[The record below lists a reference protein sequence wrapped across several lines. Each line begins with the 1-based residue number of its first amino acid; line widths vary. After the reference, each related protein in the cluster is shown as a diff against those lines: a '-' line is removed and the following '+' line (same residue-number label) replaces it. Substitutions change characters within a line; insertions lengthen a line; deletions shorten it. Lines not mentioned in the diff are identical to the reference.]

1 MEGIKVGMDMFD
13 FVLFDYDGTLLD
25 STAIT
30 YESFKE
36 AFAELGYGD
45 LGLEFFR
52 REFSMNHHEMYRKM
66 GVRKEDV
73 KKVEDIWWGYWD
85 VMKGDIQLFPETAP
99 ALEKLHSL
107 GVGIGLVSDGKGS
120 RIRGDLEKFNIK
132 KYFSVVVARE
142 DANENKPSPKSLRI
156 ALERIKKNGSEC
168 IYVGDR
174 VEDIHAGRA
183 AGVVTGCVCNGIH
196 RLNWLLKEEP
206 DFVFRDVSGVVDIF

>member
-1 MEGIKVGMDMFD
+1 MLD

-52 REFSMNHHEMYRKM
+52 REFSMNHKEMYRKM
-66 GVRKEDV
+66 SVKKEDV

-85 VMKGDIQLFPETAP
+85 AMRGDIKLFPETVP
-99 ALEKLHSL
+99 TLEKLHSL
-107 GVGIGLVSDGKGS
+107 GVGMGLVSDGKGA
-120 RIRGDLEKFNIK
+120 RIRGDLERFDIK
-132 KYFSVVVARE
+132 KYFSVVIARE
-142 DANENKPSPKSLRI
+142 DANENKPSPKSLLM
-156 ALERIKKNGSEC
+156 ALGKIEKRRDEC

-174 VEDIHAGRA
+174 VEDIQAGRA
-183 AGVVTGCVCNGIH
+183 AHTMTGCVCNGIH
-196 RLNWLLKEEP
+196 RLEWLVEEEP
-206 DFVFRDVSGVVDIF
+206 DFVFKDVGGVADIF

>member
-1 MEGIKVGMDMFD
+1 MLD

-36 AFAELGYGD
+36 AFTELGYGD

-52 REFSMNHHEMYRKM
+52 REFSMNHQDMYAKM
-66 GVRKEDV
+66 GVGKEEV
-73 KKVEDIWWGYWD
+73 KKVENIWWGYWD
-85 VMKGDIQLFPETAP
+85 VMKGDIRLFPETIP

-107 GVGIGLVSDGKGS
+107 GVGVGLVSDGKGS
-120 RIRGDLEKFNIK
+120 RIRGDLEKFDIK

-156 ALERIKKNGSEC
+156 ALGKIKKNGSEC

-174 VEDIHAGRA
+174 VEDIQAGRA

-196 RLNWLLKEEP
+196 RLEWLLKEEP
-206 DFVFRDVSGVVDIF
+206 DFVFHDVGSVVDIFE

>member
-1 MEGIKVGMDMFD
+1 MLDV
-13 FVLFDYDGTLLD
+13 VLFDYDGTLLD

-36 AFAELGYGD
+36 AFTELGYGN

-52 REFSMNHHEMYRKM
+52 KEFSMNHKEMYRKM

-73 KKVEDIWWGYWD
+73 KKVEDVWWSYWD
-85 VMKGDIQLFPETAP
+85 AKRGAIQLFSETVP
-99 ALEKLHSL
+99 TLEKLHSL
-107 GVGIGLVSDGKGS
+107 GVEIGLVSDGRGA
-120 RIRGDLEKFNIK
+120 RIREDLEKFNIK
-132 KYFSVVVARE
+132 KYFSVVIARE
-142 DANENKPSPKSLRI
+142 DVNENKPSPKSLLI
-156 ALERIKKNGSEC
+156 ALGKIKKRGEEC

-174 VEDIHAGRA
+174 VEDILAGRA

-196 RLNWLLKEEP
+196 RLSWLLKEEP

>member
-1 MEGIKVGMDMFD
+1 MLD

-66 GVRKEDV
+66 GVREEDV
-73 KKVEDIWWGYWD
+73 KRVENIWWGYWD
-85 VMKGDIQLFPETAP
+85 EMRGDIKLFPETTP
-99 ALEKLHSL
+99 TLEKLNSL
-107 GVGIGLVSDGKGS
+107 GIGVGLVSDGKGS
-120 RIRGDLEKFNIK
+120 RIRDDLEKFGIG
-132 KYFSVVVARE
+132 KYFSVVVVRE
-142 DANENKPSPKSLRI
+142 DVNENKPSPKGLLA
-156 ALERIKKNGSEC
+156 ALSRIKRKGAEC

-174 VEDIHAGRA
+174 IEDIKAGRA
-183 AGVVTGCVCNGIH
+183 AGATTGCVCNGMH
-196 RLNWLLKEEP
+196 RLEWLAEEEP
-206 DFVFRDVSGVVDIF
+206 DFVFENVSGVVDLF

>member
-1 MEGIKVGMDMFD
+1 MLD

-52 REFSMNHHEMYRKM
+52 KEFSMNHDEMYRKM

-73 KKVEDIWWGYWD
+73 KKVEDVWWGYWE
-85 VMKGDIQLFPETAP
+85 VMKDEIELFPETTP
-99 ALEKLHSL
+99 TLEKLKSL
-107 GVGIGLVSDGKGS
+107 GIGIGLVSDGRGS
-120 RIRGDLEKFNIK
+120 RIKENFERFGIG
-132 KYFSVVVARE
+132 KYFSIVVTRD
-142 DANENKPSPKSLRI
+142 DADENKPSPKRLLV
-156 ALERIKKNGSEC
+156 ALEKIKKGGDEC

-174 VEDIHAGRA
+174 VEDIRAGRA

-196 RLNWLLKEEP
+196 RLEWLLREEP
-206 DFVFRDVSGVVDIF
+206 DFIFHDVGGVVDIFE